1 MQKLVLS
8 AKLRESLLKLTHSAF
23 MAGHLR
29 KHKTAE
35 RLLQRFYLLTLFQDV
50 AVLGKKKP
58 KSPLS
63 CGKKT
68 PKAPLLPLP
77 VMQKPLQ
84 RITMDMVYNLFF
96 HAAKKDTNI
105 YLLVICYYG
114 PHYPETIPL
123 CTIDAGTIAG
133 KFGCLHTMEVQ
144 VKS

>member
-23 MAGHLR
+23 MAGHLK

-35 RLLQRFYLLTLFQDV
+35 RLLHRFYLLTLIQDV

-68 PKAPLLPLP
+68 HQGSIVATSSHPKAPP
-77 VMQKPLQ
+77 
-84 RITMDMVYNLFF
+84 
-96 HAAKKDTNI
+96 KD
-105 YLLVICYYG
+105 YHGYG
-114 PHYPETIPL
+114 I
-123 CTIDAGTIAG
+123 
-133 KFGCLHTMEVQ
+133 
-144 VKS
+144 